1 MDTKLLPREGLILC
15 AVSGGADSMYLLA
28 RLHELGYQVA
38 AGHYNHG
45 LRGAEA
51 DRDEAFV
58 RDFCAAR
65 GIPFV
70 SEKGDVAAFAG
81 AQHMGTEA
89 AARTLRY
96 AFLERA
102 ADELGAAVIATA
114 HTAGD
119 NAETVL
125 LHLARG
131 AGLRGL
137 GGIPPRR
144 GRVVRP
150 MLDVTR
156 DEVERYLREHSIGY
170 VTDSTNGEDGYARN
184 RVRHGAVPV
193 LESVNPAFLRA
204 AGQTAALIREDE
216 AFLQSLAEDFLEQY
230 ADENSVDAAALAAQP
245 WPVAS
250 RAVRL
255 MAGRDMALVHVQAVL
270 KAAAGGGAADVPG
283 LRAAASG
290 GRLVFGP
297 VRAEPIPERTLPV
310 PGEVYVP
317 EAGMLVRARKFTAM
331 PRDVH
336 KSYNIFYFQCENIC
350 GSISVTGRRPGDA
363 YRPAG
368 RGCTKK
374 LKQLFREAGM
384 PPWERDG
391 VIVLRDE
398 AGILAAEGFPA
409 AERACARAGDRDIIE
424 IELRQ
429 APGEGG

>member
-1 MDTKLLPREGLILC
+1 MDTKLLPRDGLVLC

-28 RLHELGYQVA
+28 RLQELGYAVA

-45 LRGAEA
+45 LRGVEA

-70 SEKGDVAAFAG
+70 SEKGDVAAFAA
-81 AQHMGTEA
+81 AQGMGTEA

-96 AFLERA
+96 AFLERV
-102 ADELGAAVIATA
+102 ADTLGAAVIATA

-131 AGLRGL
+131 AGLKGL
-137 GGIPPRR
+137 GGIPPKR

-156 DEVERYLREHSIGY
+156 AEVESYLAEHDIQY
-170 VTDSTNGEDGYARN
+170 VTDSTNGEDDYARN
-184 RVRHGAVPV
+184 RVRHGAVPA
-193 LESVNPAFLRA
+193 LESVDPAFVRA
-204 AGQTAALIREDE
+204 VGRTAALVREDE
-216 AFLQSLAEDFLEQY
+216 TFLQSLAEEFLEQY
-230 ADENSVDAAALAAQP
+230 ADENSVDAGALAAQP

-255 MAGRDMALVHVQAVL
+255 LAGRDMALVHVQAIL
-270 KAAAGGGAADVPG
+270 KAAAGGGAADVPD
-283 LRAAASG
+283 LRVASSG
-290 GRLVFGP
+290 GRLVFDP
-297 VRAEPIPERTLPV
+297 VGAAPIPERVLPV

-317 EAGMLVRARKFTAM
+317 EAGWLIRARKFTAM

-350 GSISVTGRRPGDA
+350 GSISVTGRRPGDT

-374 LKQLFREAGM
+374 LKQLLREAGI
-384 PPWERDG
+384 PSWKRDG
-391 VIVLRDE
+391 VLVLRDE

-409 AERACARAGDRDIIE
+409 AERACAKAGDRDIIE
-424 IELRQ
+424 IELRPR
-429 APGEGG
+429 PGEGG

>member
-1 MDTKLLPREGLILC
+1 MDTKLLPRDGLILC

-28 RLHELGYQVA
+28 RLHELGYAVA

-45 LRGAEA
+45 LRGEEA

-58 RDFCAAR
+58 RDFCAVQD
-65 GIPFV
+65 IPFI
-70 SEKGDVAAFAG
+70 SEKGDVAAFA
-81 AQHMGTEA
+81 AEQHMGVEA
-89 AARTLRY
+89 AARSLRY

-102 ADELGAAVIATA
+102 ADEMGAAVIATA

-131 AGLRGL
+131 SGLKGL
-137 GGIPPRR
+137 GGILPRR

-156 DEVERYLREHSIGY
+156 DEVERWLQEHDIGY
-170 VTDSTNGEDGYARN
+170 VTDSTNGEDDYARN
-184 RVRHGAVPV
+184 RVRHGAVPA
-193 LESVNPAFLRA
+193 LETVNPAFLRA
-204 AGQTAALIREDE
+204 AGQTAALVREDE
-216 AFLQSLAEDFLEQY
+216 AYLQSLAERFLEQY

-250 RAVRL
+250 RAVRR
-255 MAGRDMALVHVQAVL
+255 MAGRDMALVHVQAIL

-283 LRAAASG
+283 LRVASSG
-290 GRLVFGP
+290 GRLVFGLTE
-297 VRAEPIPERTLPV
+297 AAPIPERVLPV
-310 PGEVYVP
+310 PGQVYVP
-317 EAGMLVRARKFTAM
+317 EAGRLIRARKFMGA

-374 LKQLFREAGM
+374 LKQLFREAGI

-391 VIVLRDE
+391 RLVLRDG

-409 AERACARAGDRDIIE
+409 AERACAKAGDRDIIE
-424 IELRQ
+424 IELRLT
-429 APGEGG
+429 PGEGG

>member
-1 MDTKLLPREGLILC
+1 MDTKLLPRDGLILC

-28 RLHELGYQVA
+28 RLRELGYAVA
-38 AGHYNHG
+38 AGHYNHS
-45 LRGAEA
+45 LRGEEA

-65 GIPFV
+65 DIPFV
-70 SEKGDVAAFAG
+70 SEKGDVAAFAVEQG
-81 AQHMGTEA
+81 MGTEA

-131 AGLRGL
+131 SGLKGL

-144 GRVVRP
+144 GRIVRP

-156 DEVERYLREHSIGY
+156 AEVESWLNAHNIGY
-170 VTDSTNGEDGYARN
+170 VTDSTNSEDDYARN

-216 AFLQSLAEDFLEQY
+216 AYLRSLAEHFLEQY

-255 MAGRDMALVHVQAVL
+255 MTGRGMALVHVQAVL
-270 KAAAGGGAADVPG
+270 KAAAEGGAADVPG
-283 LRAAASG
+283 LRVASSG

-297 VRAEPIPERTLPV
+297 EEAAPIPERALPV
-310 PGEVYVP
+310 PGEVFVP
-317 EAGMLVRARKFTAM
+317 EAGRLIRARKFMVM

-368 RGCTKK
+368 RGCTKR
-374 LKQLFREAGM
+374 LKQLLREAGV
-384 PPWERDG
+384 PPWKRDG
-391 VIVLRDE
+391 VLILRDE
-398 AGILAAEGFPA
+398 GGILAVEGFPA
-409 AERACARAGDRDIIE
+409 AERACAKAGDRDIIE
-424 IELRQ
+424 IELRPT
-429 APGEGG
+429 PGEGG

>member
-1 MDTKLLPREGLILC
+1 MDTKLLPRDGLILC

-28 RLHELGYQVA
+28 RLHELGYAVA

-45 LRGAEA
+45 LRGEEA

-58 RDFCAAR
+58 RDFCAVR
-65 GIPFV
+65 DIPFI
-70 SEKGDVAAFAG
+70 SEKGDVVAFA
-81 AQHMGTEA
+81 ASQHMGVEA

-102 ADELGAAVIATA
+102 ADEMGAAVIATA

-131 AGLRGL
+131 SGLKGL

-144 GRVVRP
+144 GRIVRP

-156 DEVERYLREHSIGY
+156 DEVERWLQEHGIGY
-170 VTDSTNGEDGYARN
+170 VTDSTNGEDDYARN
-184 RVRHGAVPV
+184 RVRHGAVPA
-193 LESVNPAFLRA
+193 LETVNPAFLRA
-204 AGQTAALIREDE
+204 VGQTAALVREDE
-216 AFLQSLAEDFLEQY
+216 AYLQSLAERFLEQY

-255 MAGRDMALVHVQAVL
+255 MAGRDLALIHVQAVL
-270 KAAAGGGAADVPG
+270 KAAADGGTADVPG
-283 LRAAASG
+283 LRVAASG

-297 VRAEPIPERTLPV
+297 VGAAPIPERTLPV

-317 EAGMLVRARKFTAM
+317 EAGRLIRARKFMGT

-336 KSYNIFYFQCENIC
+336 KSYNIFCFQCENIC

-374 LKQLFREAGM
+374 LKQLLREAGV

-391 VIVLRDE
+391 VLVLRDG
-398 AGILAAEGFPA
+398 AGILAVEGFPA
-409 AERACARAGDRDIIE
+409 AERACAKAGDRDIIE

>member
-1 MDTKLLPREGLILC
+1 MDTKLLPRDGLVLC

-28 RLHELGYQVA
+28 RLQELGYAVA

-45 LRGAEA
+45 LRGVEA

-70 SEKGDVAAFAG
+70 SEKGDVAAFAA
-81 AQHMGTEA
+81 AQGMGTEA

-96 AFLERA
+96 AFLERV
-102 ADELGAAVIATA
+102 ADTLGAAVIATA

-125 LHLARG
+125 L
-131 AGLRGL
+131 
-137 GGIPPRR
+137 
-144 GRVVRP
+144 
-150 MLDVTR
+150 DVTR
-156 DEVERYLREHSIGY
+156 AEVESYLAEHDIQY
-170 VTDSTNGEDGYARN
+170 VTDSTNGEDDYARN
-184 RVRHGAVPV
+184 RVRHGAVPA
-193 LESVNPAFLRA
+193 LESVDPAFVRA
-204 AGQTAALIREDE
+204 VGRTAALVREDE
-216 AFLQSLAEDFLEQY
+216 TFLQSLAEEFLEQY
-230 ADENSVDAAALAAQP
+230 ADENSVDAGALAAQP

-255 MAGRDMALVHVQAVL
+255 LAGRDMALVHVQAIL
-270 KAAAGGGAADVPG
+270 KAAAGGGAADVPD
-283 LRAAASG
+283 LRVASSG
-290 GRLVFGP
+290 GRLVFDP
-297 VRAEPIPERTLPV
+297 VGAAPIPERVLPV

-317 EAGMLVRARKFTAM
+317 EAGWLIRARKFTAM